1 MTHYT
6 LIARIN
12 TGDGKFPFVNV
23 QFSKNHR
30 PIPMEGAT
38 YYLRPS
44 SSGKR
49 TPIKI
54 GKDVAV
60 AHTSLIRMEDGQ
72 PLECIAALY
81 AGPPSS
87 IPTAAPRKRVAE
99 AAREYIERSK
109 QKSRRT
115 YLGYRVAVNLFV
127 ASCKKT
133 YFDQI
138 CRDDM
143 LDFLHDL
150 RTRPSRETGQP
161 IGESTVFN
169 YFLKTMVFLND
180 RGIGKYVAREDWV
193 QKKDWP
199 VNVDKR
205 NKNKKYATY
214 TEQEVAAM
222 IHVADSVEEA
232 LIRFLVG
239 TGFRIGEAAV
249 AEWMDINWED
259 KTVSVRFKPKFGF
272 KPKDYE
278 ERTIAVSDTLL
289 ACLKKYP
296 GNAPNDALIFPSPAT
311 QTVDKHLDRIIN
323 SLIDRANNASYT
335 VKKPKKPCHA
345 FRAAVEQILS
355 SRDQVTALEGVA
367 GAGKTTSLAV
377 VREAAEGEGYKVEG
391 FAPTS
396 RAAQKL
402 EEAGIESSTLQRHL
416 TRSEDLHNGQK
427 RLYILDESSLASTKQ
442 MNEFLHRLKDSDR
455 VFACRRHAPASSGRS
470 RPTLSAAPRSGDRD
484 SAA

>member
-1 MTHYT
+1 MAHFT

-12 TGDGKFPFVNV
+12 AGDGRFPFVNV

-30 PIPMEGAT
+30 PIPIEGAT

-60 AHTSLIRMEDGQ
+60 AHTAMIRMEDGQ
-72 PLECIAALY
+72 PLACTSALH

-87 IPTAAPRKRVAE
+87 ISAANPRKRVVE
-99 AAREYIERSK
+99 AAREFIDRSK
-109 QKSRRT
+109 QKSRKT
-115 YLGYRVAVNLFV
+115 YLGYRIAVNLFL

-150 RTRPSRETGQP
+150 RTRPSRETGKP

-180 RGIGKYVAREDWV
+180 RGIGKYVAREDWL

-199 VNVDKR
+199 INVDKR

-222 IHVADSVEEA
+222 LRVANSVEEV
-232 LIRFLVG
+232 LTRFLVG

-249 AEWMDINWED
+249 AEWVDISWED
-259 KTVSVRFKPKFGF
+259 KTISVRFKPKLGF

-289 ACLKKYP
+289 ACLKKYRTSS
-296 GNAPNDALIFPSPAT
+296 PNSALIFPSPAT
-311 QTVDKHLDRIIN
+311 RTVDKHLDRIIN
-323 SLIDRANNASYT
+323 CLVDKANQAGYM
-335 VKKPKKPCHA
+335 VKKPRKPCHA
-345 FRAAVEQILS
+345 FRVLYATRRHQNGVDIETLRQELGHSDITTTQIYLRSANTKSDEHRARINEADKFSMAPVVTLS
-355 SRDQVTALEGVA
+355 SVA
-367 GAGKTTSLAV
+367 
-377 VREAAEGEGYKVEG
+377 
-391 FAPTS
+391 
-396 RAAQKL
+396 
-402 EEAGIESSTLQRHL
+402 
-416 TRSEDLHNGQK
+416 
-427 RLYILDESSLASTKQ
+427 
-442 MNEFLHRLKDSDR
+442 
-455 VFACRRHAPASSGRS
+455 
-470 RPTLSAAPRSGDRD
+470 
-484 SAA
+484 

>member
-1 MTHYT
+1 MAHYT

-12 TGDGKFPFVNV
+12 AGNGKFPFVNV
-23 QFSKNHR
+23 VFSKNHR
-30 PIPMEGAT
+30 PIPIEGAT
-38 YYLRPS
+38 YYLRPTN
-44 SSGKR
+44 SGKR
-49 TPIKI
+49 TPIHI

-60 AHTSLIRMEDGQ
+60 AHTAMINMDYGQ
-72 PLECIAALY
+72 QHKPNAVRAD
-81 AGPPSS
+81 PPSML
-87 IPTAAPRKRVAE
+87 AATTPPKTLLE

-109 QKSRRT
+109 QKSRKT
-115 YLGYRVAVNLFV
+115 YLGYRTAVNLFV

-150 RTRPSRETGQP
+150 RTRPSKETGQP

-180 RGIGKYVAREDWV
+180 RGIGKYVVKEDWV

-214 TEQEVAAM
+214 TDQEVAAM
-222 IHVADSVEEA
+222 IQVADSVEEA
-232 LIRFLVG
+232 LTRFLVG

-249 AEWMDINWED
+249 AEWKDINWDD

-272 KPKDYE
+272 KHKDYE

-289 ACLKKYP
+289 ACLKKYR
-296 GNAPNDALIFPSPAT
+296 GKAANDALIFPSPAT
-311 QTVDKHLDRIIN
+311 QTMDKHLDRIIN
-323 SLIDRANNASYT
+323 RLIDRANDASYA

-345 FRAAVEQILS
+345 FRVLYATRRHHHGVDIETLRQELGHSDITTTQIYLRS
-355 SRDQVTALEGVA
+355 ANTKSDRHRARINEADRF
-367 GAGKTTSLAV
+367 SLAATCKPFL
-377 VREAAEGEGYKVEG
+377 RRALTDSSPKEG
-391 FAPTS
+391 
-396 RAAQKL
+396 
-402 EEAGIESSTLQRHL
+402 
-416 TRSEDLHNGQK
+416 N
-427 RLYILDESSLASTKQ
+427 ASIQ
-442 MNEFLHRLKDSDR
+442 
-455 VFACRRHAPASSGRS
+455 
-470 RPTLSAAPRSGDRD
+470 
-484 SAA
+484 

>member
-1 MTHYT
+1 MANYT
-6 LIARIN
+6 LTARIN
-12 TGDGKFPFVNV
+12 AGDGKFPFVNV

-30 PIPMEGAT
+30 PIPIEGAT

-44 SSGKR
+44 RSGKR

-54 GKDVAV
+54 GKDVTE
-60 AHTSLIRMEDGQ
+60 AHTALIRMEDGKSLDNLATLHAEPQ
-72 PLECIAALY
+72 SVHPM
-81 AGPPSS
+81 PVH
-87 IPTAAPRKRVAE
+87 RKRVAE

-109 QKSRRT
+109 QKSRKT
-115 YLGYRVAVNLFV
+115 YLGYRTAVNLFV

-143 LDFLHDL
+143 LDFLHEL
-150 RTRPSRETGQP
+150 RTRPSRETGKP

-180 RGIGKYVAREDWV
+180 RSIGKYVAREDWV

-199 VNVDKR
+199 INVDKR

-222 IHVADSVEEA
+222 IQVARSVEEA
-232 LIRFLVG
+232 LTRFLVG

-249 AEWMDINWED
+249 AEWTDINWED

-278 ERTIAVSDTLL
+278 ERTVAVSDTLL
-289 ACLKKYP
+289 ACLKKYR
-296 GNAPNDALIFPSPAT
+296 GNAPNDELIFPSPAT

-323 SLIDRANNASYT
+323 GLIDKGNDAGYM

-345 FRAAVEQILS
+345 FRVLYATRRHQHGVDIETLRQELGHSDITTTQIYL
-355 SRDQVTALEGVA
+355 
-367 GAGKTTSLAV
+367 
-377 VREAAEGEGYKVEG
+377 
-391 FAPTS
+391 
-396 RAAQKL
+396 
-402 EEAGIESSTLQRHL
+402 
-416 TRSEDLHNGQK
+416 RSAN
-427 RLYILDESSLASTKQ
+427 TK
-442 MNEFLHRLKDSDR
+442 SDR
-455 VFACRRHAPASSGRS
+455 HRARINEADRFSISTTRKPFLRRAVTEPSHTEEIARIQ
-470 RPTLSAAPRSGDRD
+470 
-484 SAA
+484 